1 MYAIGAMPMPEGF
14 RYRDVFL
21 KGKPRH
27 DRQDAFR
34 IRHPQMDVGKRAKIF
49 APFDALRGFNFA
61 VLMKNELYTDR
72 AVLSPEEREE
82 LDQRLSVLQRL
93 TQNGRMAR
101 ENNVQVTVTYYAP
114 CTDPDS
120 EAYGLQG
127 QYRTITGTCRN
138 VDAELT
144 GTILIDS
151 MRIPMEDIRAVESP
165 GDLFHRHTDVSLRIP
180 DT

>member
-1 MYAIGAMPMPEGF
+1 MYAIGAMAMPEGF

-82 LDQRLSVLQRL
+82 LNRRLSILQRL
-93 TQNGRMAR
+93 TGNGRMAR

-120 EAYGLQG
+120 DAYGLQG
-127 QYRTITGTCRN
+127 QYRTLSGTCRN
-138 VDAELT
+138 VDAEVT
-144 GTILIDS
+144 CTILIDS
-151 MRIPMEDIRAVESP
+151 MRIPMEDIRSIEFPESFV
-165 GDLFHRHTDVSLRIP
+165 L
-180 DT
+180 